1 MARSSTVVG
10 HVGYH
15 LSMLWNRE
23 LGLITV
29 GRERSRERSRRDLG
43 KGKRRAESENIL

>member
-15 LSMLWNRE
+15 LSMAVIKSLA
-23 LGLITV
+23 GSDYKV
-29 GRERSRERSRRDLG
+29 GERSCERSRRDLR
-43 KGKRRAESENIL
+43 KGRT